1 MSLLINHYYQF
12 GEFTLD
18 TDQRVLVREGK
29 PVALTPKVYDTLLIL
44 VENNGRIVEKEELMN
59 RLWPDTFVEESNLT
73 FNIKQLRKSLGDDA
87 RQPVYIETVAR
98 RGYRFIANVE
108 ELLTDDGV
116 GQITRRFDTSESQ
129 AAVARKDLE
138 SEAAVGRS
146 QPSIESAD
154 AHHQAVAV
162 GNLEAT
168 ATAVA
173 ASASAESMSAG
184 MAASVE
190 GSPTT
195 RAGYSPRA
203 ATSGFAGARPTFTIE
218 YLAGEIKKKK
228 VMLFAGLLMFLGV
241 VGTLFYGIRR
251 SASTRVSNGHFQ
263 RVTFKGLTI
272 VGSASAAAI
281 SPDGK
286 FISYAVNENG
296 KYSLWTKAIATG
308 SAVQIVPPSELNITT
323 TTFSTD
329 GDYVYYVV
337 RYKDFRTVLYRI
349 PVLGGKPSQ
358 MQPDVGNDVSSFSP
372 DGRQFAF
379 VRASPDLTESQL
391 YVAATEGDERRVIA
405 TRPLAGAFSNGP
417 SWSPDGKIIAVGCS
431 GTVLGVSIA
440 SGEVQPLT
448 QEHWDRVGRVVWFRD
463 GSGLAVAG
471 RAKSEDRTQIWH
483 VTYPSGE
490 TRRITNDLVSYDR
503 FSLSVTSNDR
513 SLVTVQ
519 EQNTSSIWVAPDADA
534 GRARQLIARA
544 NSYDGVDGLAWA
556 SDGRIVFTSRVSGRL
571 SLWVTDRD
579 GSNPQQ
585 LTDSPASDSRPCVSP
600 DGRYVVFI
608 SNRSGEGDLWRVDVD
623 GRNEKQL
630 TVGEK
635 TSNPT
640 FSPDGRWVIYARH
653 QQGMRPEL
661 DLWRVPVDG
670 GSPVR
675 LTDTKSA
682 GFPAVSP
689 DGKLIAYYKFD
700 VQDRKTK
707 VVIIPFTGGAPL
719 KTLVFTF
726 DPTPW
731 LRWSPD
737 GRALIYNDTN
747 QGASNLWRL
756 PLDGGSPQQVTDF
769 KSDQI
774 WCFDFTRDGRQLA
787 VARGNATTDV
797 VLIGTSE

>member
-1 MSLLINHYYQF
+1 MSLLINHYYRF
-12 GEFTLD
+12 AEFTLD
-18 TDQRVLVREGK
+18 TDQRVLLREGK
-29 PVALTPKVYDTLLIL
+29 PVAVTPKVFDTLLIL

-59 RLWPDTFVEESNLT
+59 RLWPDTFVEEANLT
-73 FNIKQLRKSLGDDA
+73 FNIKQLRKSLRDDA
-87 RQPVYIETVAR
+87 RRPVYIETVAR
-98 RGYRFIANVE
+98 RGYRFIANVDE
-108 ELLTDDGV
+108 VLTDGGV
-116 GQITRRFDTSESQ
+116 GQITQRFETSESQ
-129 AAVARKDLE
+129 AAVARKGLE
-138 SEAAVGRS
+138 SEAAAGPS
-146 QPSIESAD
+146 QPLIESAD
-154 AHHQAVAV
+154 AHHQVVAV
-162 GNLEAT
+162 ENPEAT

-190 GSPTT
+190 SSPATQ
-195 RAGYSPRA
+195 ASNFPLA
-203 ATSGFAGARPTFTIE
+203 ATSGFAGAGPAFTVE

-228 VMLFAGLLMFLGV
+228 VMLFTGLLMFLGV
-241 VGTLFYGIRR
+241 AGTLFYGIHR
-251 SASTRVSNGHFQ
+251 SASTRVGNGHFQ
-263 RVTFKGLTI
+263 RVKFKGLTI

-286 FISYAVNENG
+286 FISYAVNENR

-308 SAVQIVPPSELNITT
+308 SAVQIVPPGELNIIT
-323 TTFSTD
+323 TTFSPD

-337 RYKDFRTVLYRI
+337 LYKDFRTVLYRI
-349 PVLGGKPSQ
+349 PVLGGKPRQ
-358 MQPDVGNDVSSFSP
+358 MQPDVGIDVSSFSP

-379 VRASPDLTESQL
+379 VRLSPDLTASQL

-405 TRPLAGAFSNGP
+405 TRPSAEAFNDGP
-417 SWSPDGKIIAVGCS
+417 SWSPDGKIIAVGS
-431 GTVLGVSIA
+431 WGTVLGVSVA

-471 RAKSEDRTQIWH
+471 RAKGEDKTQIWH
-483 VTYPSGE
+483 VTYPGGE

-513 SLVTVQ
+513 SLVAVQ

-544 NSYDGVDGLAWA
+544 NSDDGLDGLAWA
-556 SDGRIVFTSRVSGRL
+556 SNGRIVYTSRVSGHL
-571 SLWVTDRD
+571 NLWVSDWD

-600 DGRYVVFI
+600 DGRYVVFT
-608 SNRSGEGDLWRVDVD
+608 SNRSGEGDLWRVDID

-630 TVGEK
+630 TAGEK
-635 TSNPT
+635 ASNPT
-640 FSPDGRWVIYARH
+640 FSPDGRWVIYGRY
-653 QQGMRPEL
+653 QRDTRGL
-661 DLWRVPVDG
+661 DLWRVPADG

-675 LTDTKSA
+675 LTDTKFA

-689 DGKLIAYYKFD
+689 DGTLIAYYKFD

-756 PLDGGSPQQVTDF
+756 PLDGSSPQQITDF

-774 WCFDFTRDGRQLA
+774 WCFDVTRDGKQLA
-787 VARGNATTDV
+787 VARGNVTTDV
-797 VLIGTSE
+797 VLIGASE